1 MQPFGADALRSG
13 SGFIL
18 VSNNLEL
25 AVDTLVEAIGAE
37 FVLFPKPYKEQIDI
51 LVDDIDELVA
61 ESYLASDTLKSVVIK
76 SVKYSSEVQ
85 NRLLKIL
92 EEPPKNIRFVILA
105 KSGSALLPTIRS
117 RMSQFF
123 LESAKIE
130 PKLRFDFA
138 NLTSQS
144 VFDFLKSCDKLGRD
158 DAKAILYTI
167 FDDHIKYGD
176 NLAKLNKDDT
186 AKFERAIQL
195 LNLNT
200 QPKVIFADIMLT
212 FMLKKLAKL
221 S

>member
-1 MQPFGADALRSG
+1 MQIFSSDALRGG

-18 VSNNLEL
+18 ISNNLEL
-25 AVDTLVEAIGAE
+25 AVSTLTEAINTE
-37 FVLFPKPYKEQIDI
+37 FVLFPKPYKDQIDI
-51 LVDDIDELVA
+51 LVDDIDELIA
-61 ESYLASDTLKSVVIK
+61 ESYLASDTLKTVAIK
-76 SVKYSSEVQ
+76 SIKYSSEVQ

-92 EEPPKNIRFVILA
+92 EEPPRNIRFVILA

-123 LESAKIE
+123 LESAKME

-144 VFDFLKSCDKLGRD
+144 VFDFLKSCEKLGRD
-158 DAKAILYTI
+158 DAKAILYTLL
-167 FDDHIKYGD
+167 DDHISYGE
-176 NLAKLNKDDT
+176 NLSKLSRDDA